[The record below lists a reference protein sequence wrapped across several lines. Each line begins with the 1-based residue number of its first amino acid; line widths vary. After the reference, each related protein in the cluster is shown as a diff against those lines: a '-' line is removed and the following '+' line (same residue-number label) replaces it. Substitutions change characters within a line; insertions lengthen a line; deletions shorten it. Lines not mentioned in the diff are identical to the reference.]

1 MRKCLNLLL
10 ILIVATFFGLVTKQA
25 QAGSLVKISDKN
37 LVLSSDAII
46 TGKVLSIE
54 SRWDASKTNIYTDIT
69 IALNQTI
76 KGDLGS
82 NTIVIEQVGGKIGD
96 KQVWLTGSPEFSV
109 GEEVLLFLK
118 ANSEGVLHTAHMGMG
133 KFSIS
138 QTSENKT
145 VFRPSLDKSKVY
157 NAQEYLQNI
166 KELVAANPQ
175 NTTNN
180 LKLVPTEYIPG
191 QGERLD
197 NFTLTNTRFFQPDNK
212 GMVTFSLNSTA
223 APVSGGAVTELNN
236 AITAWNNSGSQ
247 LRLVNG
253 GVTSIC
259 GIAADNQSVVSF
271 SRCDR
276 DMMDPPMGG
285 EGMIST
291 VMLVVNTSNFRIINS
306 TRFNQIME
314 ADILYNNAFN
324 SVLSTSKDL
333 EELITHDLGIAFG
346 LDNSSTDP
354 NEPNATLREAIMYFI
369 PHLDKRGARLNTDDQ
384 SGVNRLYPFVDPV
397 RLDAATLPVP
407 TVNVAYLAQVTAA
420 AGTPPYT
427 YAVTNGRL
435 PFGLDLNMFGVIAGI
450 PTNVESQTFDVTV
463 TDQANF
469 KATQT
474 FQLATTSLA
483 PRITTVSPSRVSYNS
498 NSMITLTGF
507 NFSTVT
513 QVRLSNGRLL
523 AFQATNNNT
532 IVFGVAGPGMTGTL
546 SDITL
551 ISPGGNVTLPS
562 AIFFDGPSL
571 KSARA
576 DAVKVRNMK
585 GKFVNQ
591 KAIIIKGDGL
601 TLNQQIRIN
610 GTAANL
616 TPARSMDGDI
626 VYFGVVRDA
635 IGTKGD
641 FTVTI
646 FDADLNSES
655 NEVAGQ
661 RRNPQ

>member
-324 SVLSTSKDL
+324 SVLSASKDL

>member
-10 ILIVATFFGLVTKQA
+10 VLIVATFFGLVTKQA

-54 SRWDASKTNIYTDIT
+54 SRWNASKTNIYTDIT

-76 KGDLGS
+76 KGDLGA
-82 NTIVIEQVGGKIGD
+82 NTIVVEQLGGKIGD
-96 KQVWLTGSPEFSV
+96 KQIWFTGSPEFSV

-175 NTTNN
+175 STNN
-180 LKLVPTEYIPG
+180 LKLVPTEYVPG

-253 GVTSIC
+253 GTTNIC
-259 GIAADNQSVVSF
+259 GIAADNQSVISF

-291 VMLVVNTSNFRIINS
+291 VMVVVNTNNFRVINS

-324 SVLSTSKDL
+324 SVLSASKDL
-333 EELITHDLGIAFG
+333 EELIAHDLGIAFG

-354 NEPNATLREAIMYFI
+354 NEINATLREAIMYFI

-384 SGVNRLYPFVDPV
+384 SGVSQLYPFIDPV
-397 RLDAATLPVP
+397 RLDPATLLVP
-407 TVNVAYLAQVTAA
+407 TVNVAYVDQVTAT

-483 PRITTVSPSRVSYNS
+483 PRITSVSPSRVSYNS
-498 NSMITLTGF
+498 NSMITITGF

-551 ISPGGNVTLPS
+551 VSPGGNVTMPS
-562 AIFFDGPSL
+562 AIFFDGPAL
-571 KSARA
+571 RSARA

-646 FDADLNSES
+646 FDAGLNSES
-655 NEVAGQ
+655 NGVAGQ

>member
-10 ILIVATFFGLVTKQA
+10 VLIVATFFGLVTKQA

-54 SRWDASKTNIYTDIT
+54 SRWNASKTNIYTDIT

-76 KGDLGS
+76 KGDLGA
-82 NTIVIEQVGGKIGD
+82 NTIVVEQLGGKIGD
-96 KQVWLTGSPEFSV
+96 KQIWFTGSPEFSV

-175 NTTNN
+175 STNN
-180 LKLVPTEYIPG
+180 LKLVPTEYVPG

-223 APVSGGAVTELNN
+223 APVSSGAVTELNN

-253 GVTSIC
+253 GTTNIC
-259 GIAADNQSVVSF
+259 GIAADNQSVISF

-291 VMLVVNTSNFRIINS
+291 VMVVVNTNNFRVINS

-324 SVLSTSKDL
+324 SVLSASKDL
-333 EELITHDLGIAFG
+333 EELIAHDLGIAFG

-354 NEPNATLREAIMYFI
+354 NEINATLREAIMYFI

-384 SGVNRLYPFVDPV
+384 SGVSQLYPFIDPV
-397 RLDAATLPVP
+397 RLDPATLLVP
-407 TVNVAYLAQVTAA
+407 TVNVAYVDQVTAT

-435 PFGLDLNMFGVIAGI
+435 PFGLDLNRFGVIAGI
-450 PTNVESQTFDVTV
+450 PTNIESQTFEVTV

-469 KATQT
+469 RASQT

-483 PRITTVSPSRVSYNS
+483 PRITSVSPSRVSYNS
-498 NSMITLTGF
+498 NSMITITGF

-551 ISPGGNVTLPS
+551 VSPGGNVTMPS
-562 AIFFDGPSL
+562 AIFFDGPAL
-571 KSARA
+571 RSARA

-646 FDADLNSES
+646 FDAGLNSES
-655 NEVAGQ
+655 NGVAGQ

>member
-37 LVLSSDAII
+37 LVLSSDAIL

-253 GVTSIC
+253 GATSIC

-324 SVLSTSKDL
+324 SVLSASKDL

>member
-1 MRKCLNLLL
+1 LL

-324 SVLSTSKDL
+324 SVLSASKDL

>member
-10 ILIVATFFGLVTKQA
+10 VLIVATFFGLVTKQA

-54 SRWDASKTNIYTDIT
+54 SRWNASKTNIYTDIT

-96 KQVWLTGSPEFSV
+96 KEVWLTGSPEFSV

-118 ANSEGVLHTAHMGMG
+118 ANSSGVLHTAHMGMG

-175 NTTNN
+175 NTANN
-180 LKLVPTEYIPG
+180 LKLVPTEYVPG

-253 GVTSIC
+253 GATSIC
-259 GIAADNQSVVSF
+259 GIAADNQSVISF
-271 SRCDR
+271 SRCDM

-291 VMLVVNTSNFRIINS
+291 VMVVANTSNFRIINS
-306 TRFNQIME
+306 ARFNQIME

-324 SVLSTSKDL
+324 NVLSASKDL
-333 EELITHDLGIAFG
+333 EELIAHDLGIAFG

-354 NEPNATLREAIMYFI
+354 NELNATLREAIMYFI

-384 SGVNRLYPFVDPV
+384 TGVNQLYPFVDPV
-397 RLDAATLPVP
+397 RLDTATLPVP
-407 TVNVAYLAQVTAA
+407 TVNVAYLAQVSAM

-474 FQLATTSLA
+474 FQLATTTLA
-483 PRITTVSPSRVSYNS
+483 PRITTISPSRVSYNT
-498 NSMITLTGF
+498 NSMITITGF
-507 NFSTVT
+507 NFGTVT
-513 QVRLSNGRLL
+513 EVRLSNGRLL

-551 ISPGGNVTLPS
+551 VSPGGNVTMPS
-562 AIFFDGPSL
+562 AIFFDGPML
-571 KSARA
+571 RSARA
-576 DAVKVRNMK
+576 ERVRVRNMK
-585 GKFVNQ
+585 GNFVN
-591 KAIIIKGDGL
+591 KKGFIVKGDGL
-601 TLNQQIRIN
+601 TLNQEIRIN
-610 GTAANL
+610 GTAVNL
-616 TPARSMDGDI
+616 TVARSMEGDI
-626 VYFGVVRDA
+626 VYFGALKDV
-635 IGTKGD
+635 IPKKGD

-646 FDADLNSES
+646 FDADLNTES
-655 NEVAGQ
+655 NGVLGQ
-661 RRNPQ
+661 RRNP

>member
-10 ILIVATFFGLVTKQA
+10 VLIVATFFGLVTKQA

-54 SRWDASKTNIYTDIT
+54 SRWNASKTNIYTDIT

-76 KGDLGS
+76 KGDLGA
-82 NTIVIEQVGGKIGD
+82 NTIVIEQLGGKIGD
-96 KQVWLTGSPEFSV
+96 KQIWFTGSPEFSV

-145 VFRPSLDKSKVY
+145 VFCPNLDKSKVY

-175 NTTNN
+175 STNN
-180 LKLVPTEYIPG
+180 LKLVPTEYVPG

-253 GVTSIC
+253 GTTNIC
-259 GIAADNQSVVSF
+259 GIAADNQSVISF

-291 VMLVVNTSNFRIINS
+291 VMVVVNTNNFRVINS

-324 SVLSTSKDL
+324 SVLSASKDL
-333 EELITHDLGIAFG
+333 EELIAHDLGIAFG

-354 NEPNATLREAIMYFI
+354 NEINATLREAIMYFI

-397 RLDAATLPVP
+397 RLDAVTLPVP
-407 TVNVAYLAQVTAA
+407 TVNVAYLAQVTAT

-483 PRITTVSPSRVSYNS
+483 PRITTISPSRVSYNS
-498 NSMITLTGF
+498 NSMITITGF

-551 ISPGGNVTLPS
+551 VSPGGNVTMPS
-562 AIFFDGPSL
+562 AIFFDGPAL
-571 KSARA
+571 RSARA

-646 FDADLNSES
+646 FDAGLNSES
-655 NEVAGQ
+655 NGVAGQ

>member
-253 GVTSIC
+253 GATSIC

-324 SVLSTSKDL
+324 SVLSASKDL

>member
-180 LKLVPTEYIPG
+180 LKLVPTEYIHG

-253 GVTSIC
+253 GATSIC

-324 SVLSTSKDL
+324 SVLSASKDL

>member
-10 ILIVATFFGLVTKQA
+10 VLIVATFFGIVTKQA

-54 SRWDASKTNIYTDIT
+54 SRWNASKTNIYTDIT

-76 KGDLGS
+76 KGDLGA
-82 NTIVIEQVGGKIGD
+82 NTIVVEQLGGKIGD
-96 KQVWLTGSPEFSV
+96 KQIWFTGSPEFSV

-145 VFRPSLDKSKVY
+145 VFRPNLDKSKVY

-175 NTTNN
+175 STNN
-180 LKLVPTEYIPG
+180 LKLVPTEYVPG

-253 GVTSIC
+253 GTTNIC
-259 GIAADNQSVVSF
+259 GIAADNQSVISF

-291 VMLVVNTSNFRIINS
+291 VMVVVNTNNFRIINS

-324 SVLSTSKDL
+324 SVLSASKDL
-333 EELITHDLGIAFG
+333 EELIAHDLGIAFG

-354 NEPNATLREAIMYFI
+354 NEINATLREAIMYFI

-384 SGVNRLYPFVDPV
+384 SGVSQLYPFIDPV
-397 RLDAATLPVP
+397 RLDPATLLVP
-407 TVNVAYLAQVTAA
+407 TVNVAYVDQVTAT

-450 PTNVESQTFDVTV
+450 PTNVESQTFEVTV

-469 KATQT
+469 RASQT

-483 PRITTVSPSRVSYNS
+483 PRITSVSPSRVSYNS
-498 NSMITLTGF
+498 NSMITITGF

-551 ISPGGNVTLPS
+551 VSPGGNVTMPS
-562 AIFFDGPSL
+562 AIFFDGPAL
-571 KSARA
+571 RSARA

-646 FDADLNSES
+646 FDAGLNSES
-655 NEVAGQ
+655 NGVAGQ